1 MKSCP
6 INFRK
11 VLQHAIILLL
21 FLIIDAV
28 YFYPVFEGKTV
39 QQSDMINAKGGLKEC
54 VDFHEKTGQY
64 TLWTCSMFGGMPAYL
79 IMSGP
84 GNNIFLYLNK
94 ILRFGMPYYTM
105 ALFFTYLLGMYVL
118 LNVLRINPWISFFGA
133 LAFAF
138 SSYNI
143 IIIAVGHVT
152 KAYAIGYMAPMLAG
166 LILVYRKRFWE
177 GISLSALTIG
187 MLIYYNHLQITYYL
201 IIMIFLFLMVY
212 LISSVREKTIK
223 DYATASALMIIPVI
237 LALAPNIAK
246 LWTTYEYGKVSIRG
260 KTELTSNKDNQTSGL
275 EKDYATAWS
284 YGIGE
289 TMTLLIPDFY
299 GGASHGEL
307 NEHSITYKTLVQN
320 NIPNSAEI
328 VKQLPTYWGKQ
339 PGTSGPVYVGAIV
352 VFLFV
357 ISLFI
362 VKGKFKWWLLI
373 CAVLSILLAWGKN
386 FMPLTNFFLDHVP
399 LYNKFRAVSMT
410 LVIAGLAI
418 PLLAIVGFQKMV
430 SDEKNPKSI
439 IRVMKYTFYV
449 IGLILLVFLLFPRS
463 LLSFTGPYDTQLGLP
478 DWLMTSI
485 RADRVR
491 LLQLDAL
498 RSLIFISLAFLAI
511 WLFLIKKIKLKVLI
525 PVMALL
531 ILCDMW
537 PVAKRYLNAGDFV
550 RDSLMERP
558 FTATKADKFILQD
571 KSPSYRVVDLTEDL
585 DKSARTSYFHKN
597 IGGYHGAKL
606 RRYQEFIDYHLGREK
621 NGFTQ
626 FLSTKPTGLA
636 VNHALTQTRF
646 MDMLN
651 TRYLIYNHDADPI
664 INDDAMGNAWFVDSI
679 EKVDNADQEIMALK
693 GFDPL
698 KTAVIDK
705 RFDNLIGQ
713 FMPGKDTSRVI
724 HLLEYYP
731 NKLIY
736 EARTSKEALAVF
748 SEIYYYKGW
757 KALIDGVEAPIF
769 RVDYILRG
777 MMVPPGNH
785 RIEFSFR
792 PKSYYT
798 GEKYALAGS
807 LIFIILMLTS
817 IGVPMYRLWPF
828 KKE

>member
-1 MKSCP
+1 MKSRP
-6 INFRK
+6 VNFRK
-11 VLQHAIILLL
+11 VLQHVIILLL
-21 FLIIDAV
+21 FLIIGAV

-39 QQSDMINAKGGLKEC
+39 QQSDTINAKGGQKEC
-54 VDFHEKTGQY
+54 LDFHEKTGQY
-64 TLWTCSMFGGMPAYL
+64 TQWTCSMFGGMPAYL
-79 IMSGP
+79 IFGNPS
-84 GNNIFLYLNK
+84 NNIFHFLGRV
-94 ILRFGMPYYTM
+94 LRFGLPKYTM
-105 ALFFTYLLGMYVL
+105 DLFFTYLLGMYILLMVL
-118 LNVLRINPWISFFGA
+118 GVNPWVGFLGA

-143 IIIAVGHVT
+143 IIIEVGHVT
-152 KAYAIGYMAPMLAG
+152 KAYAIGYMAPTLAG
-166 LILVYRKRFWE
+166 LILVYRKKYW
-177 GISLSALTIG
+177 GGLALSALTIG
-187 MLIYYNHLQITYYL
+187 MLIFYNHLQITYYL
-201 IIMIFLFLMVY
+201 MIMIVLYLVVY
-212 LISSVREKTIK
+212 FISSIREKKVK
-223 DYATASALMIIPVI
+223 DYILSSVLMIIPLI
-237 LALAPNIAK
+237 LALAPNITK

-260 KTELTSNKDNQTSGL
+260 KSELTLNKENLTSGL

-307 NEHSITYKTLVQN
+307 NEHSITYKTLEQN
-320 NIPNSAEI
+320 NIPNAAQI

-339 PGTSGPVYVGAIV
+339 PGTSGPVYVGAII
-352 VFLFV
+352 VFLF
-357 ISLFI
+357 ISSLFI

-373 CAVLSILLAWGKN
+373 CTILSIMLAWGKN

-418 PLLAIVGFQKMV
+418 PLLAIIGLQKIV
-430 SDEKNPKSI
+430 SDDKNPKSI
-439 IRVMKYTFYV
+439 LRVMKYTYFV
-449 IGLILLVFLLFPRS
+449 IGIILLVFLLFPRA

-511 WLFLIKKIKLKVLI
+511 WLFLTEKIKLKVLI
-525 PVMALL
+525 PAMALL

-550 RDSLMERP
+550 RDTLMERP
-558 FTATKADKFILQD
+558 FTTTKADKFILQD

-597 IGGYHGAKL
+597 IGGYHGAKM
-606 RRYQEFIDYHLGREK
+606 RRYQEFIDYHLGGEK
-621 NGFTQ
+621 SNFTQ
-626 FLSTKPTGLA
+626 LLSTRLTGLE
-636 VNHALTQTRF
+636 VSNELKGTRF
-646 MDMLN
+646 MNMLN

-664 INDDAMGNAWFVDSI
+664 INEDALGNAWFVDNV

-698 KTAVIDK
+698 RTAVIDK
-705 RFDNLIGQ
+705 RFDDLIGQ
-713 FMPGKDTSRVI
+713 FTPGKDTSGFIR
-724 HLLEYYP
+724 LLEYYP
-731 NKLIY
+731 NRLVY

-777 MMVPPGNH
+777 MMVPPGSH
-785 RIEFSFR
+785 KIEFGFR
-792 PKSYYT
+792 PKSYYE
-798 GEKYALAGS
+798 GKKYALAGS
-807 LIFIILMLTS
+807 FIFIILLLTS
-817 IGVPMYRLWPF
+817 IGVPLYQSCPF
-828 KKE
+828 KK